1 MYNFVGGSGSG
12 KTHFVG
18 SLLENRKMIHP
29 QISKV
34 VYSYQVWQ
42 PKFES
47 FKNLGIVDEFIEGI
61 LDEEMFKKRIG
72 NGSVLF
78 VIDDAM
84 NDRNVGKLDK
94 LFAMSRHSD
103 ASMIFLTQN
112 FFHPNLRNITLNCD
126 YLVLMRNPRGK
137 KKLIFI
143 YKSSKGIFFR
153 SKCNYSYRQTKVS
166 WTN

>member
-1 MYNFVGGSGSG
+1 MSKVYELHVLCKYYAISVCAVLVSWVFFNFLGGSGSG

-18 SLLENRKMIHP
+18 TLLENRNELIYP

-34 VYSYQVWQ
+34 IYSYQVWQ
-42 PKFES
+42 PKFDS
-47 FKNLGIVDEFIEGI
+47 FKEMGLVDEFIEGL
-61 LDEEMFKKRIG
+61 LDEEMFKKKTG

-112 FFHPNLRNITLNCD
+112 FFHGNLRNITLNCD
-126 YLVLMRNPRGK
+126 YLVVMRNPRGK
-137 KKLIFI
+137 VTF
-143 YKSSKGIFFR
+143 
-153 SKCNYSYRQTKVS
+153 
-166 WTN
+166 